1 MALSQQIPLPF
12 SVAMAEAMA
21 AHQATLFAQELSLS
35 KVMMEGDCLQ
45 VVSALNSKVNCNTLY
60 GKVVEETCHQASK
73 FHFCSFNH
81 VHRGGNKLAHT
92 LATRAVS
99 LADLDV
105 WIEELLLIW
114 RVYSKL
120 IFLNL

>member
-21 AHQATLFAQELSLS
+21 AHQATLFAQELSFS

-60 GKVVEETCHQASK
+60 GNVVEETRHQASK

-81 VHRGGNKLAHT
+81 VHRGGNKLART
-92 LATRAVS
+92 LVGKAVS

-105 WIEELLLIW
+105 WVGELSFDLESVFQIDF
-114 RVYSKL
+114 S
-120 IFLNL
+120 

>member
-12 SVAMAEAMA
+12 SMAMAEAMA
-21 AHQATLFAQELSLS
+21 AHPATLFAQELSFS

-60 GKVVEETCHQASK
+60 GNVVEETRHQASK

-81 VHRGGNKLAHT
+81 VHWGGNKLAHT
-92 LATRAVS
+92 LVGKAVS
-99 LADLDV
+99 LADLDGWV
-105 WIEELLLIW
+105 GELPFDLESEFQIDF
-114 RVYSKL
+114 S
-120 IFLNL
+120 